1 METRCIRCSTIVQ
14 SHKKLSELKCRCG
27 GQLQRMKFI
36 RLIEG
41 THPLGKEHNLE
52 LNGKLCYGTYRS
64 VFGNFVIDRVNN
76 TFRRVNLLR

>member
-1 METRCIRCSTIVQ
+1 MDARCIRCSTIVQ
-14 SHKKLSELKCRCG
+14 SHRKLSELKCRCG

-52 LNGKLCYGTYRS
+52 LNGKLCYETYRS
-64 VFGNFVIDRVNN
+64 VFGNFVINRVNN
-76 TFRRVNLLR
+76 TFQRVILLR

>member
-1 METRCIRCSTIVQ
+1 MEARCIRCSTIVQ
-14 SHKKLSELKCRCG
+14 SHKKLSELKCKCG

-64 VFGNFVIDRVNN
+64 VFGNFVIDRINN
-76 TFRRVNLLR
+76 TFQRVNLLR

>member
-1 METRCIRCSTIVQ
+1 MDARCIRCSTIVQ
-14 SHKKLSELKCRCG
+14 SHKKLSELKCKCG

-41 THPLGKEHNLE
+41 THPLGKEHNLQ

-64 VFGNFVIDRVNN
+64 VFGNFVINRVNN
-76 TFRRVNLLR
+76 TFQRVNLLR

>member
-1 METRCIRCSTIVQ
+1 MDARCIRCSTIVQ
-14 SHKKLSELKCRCG
+14 SHKKLSELKCKCG

-64 VFGNFVIDRVNN
+64 VFGNFVINRVNN
-76 TFRRVNLLR
+76 TFQRVNLLR

>member
-1 METRCIRCSTIVQ
+1 MDARCIRCTTIVQ
-14 SHKKLSELKCRCG
+14 SHKKLSELKCKCG

-41 THPLGKEHNLE
+41 THPLGKEHNLQ

-64 VFGNFVIDRVNN
+64 VFGNFVINRVNN
-76 TFRRVNLLR
+76 TFQRVNLLR